1 MKNKVSAGPIY
12 AIVFGLFFLWI
23 VLDVV
28 FSSIL
33 IGSLVFLGV
42 VFLLGLI
49 VYAVDY
55 VKNIG
60 KKKEQ
65 RERQKLI
72 ADGKFEFPVLEFYDA
87 CNSSNCTDIESSF
100 CLEKA
105 RLIADGL
112 LEQNDVPPEYNYL
125 YNSNEKIAEYMAS
138 GKKQKIEKE
147 EEERKEQER
156 IAKIPHAA
164 KLNREEKET
173 ILVQNKVA
181 ELFGR
186 DKRELMLQ
194 NAISVIEKKIKEIN
208 DAQNE
213 ALKIGAIL
221 SQSATREKTTDWA
234 IAGGIA
240 SGIAGP
246 AAGLAVAANT
256 MQKNA
261 EIEARNQQ
269 NQAAANKLASSVM
282 SSLYASAGNTS
293 SLSAQKNELVK
304 ELKKLPQKVVM
315 RDTEQSKIIQSMKVV
330 DYNIEETNSNA
341 LMISVQLKN
350 DLIIKDVP
358 ADVCLTIDGSLKG
371 EIYAGEM
378 FVDAVTIPLPLF
390 GVGCGQQEIAQA
402 LCAKYSKNG
411 EPYTLKI
418 QPNKLWVMEI

>member
-72 ADGKFEFPVLEFYDA
+72 ADGKFEFPVQEFYDA